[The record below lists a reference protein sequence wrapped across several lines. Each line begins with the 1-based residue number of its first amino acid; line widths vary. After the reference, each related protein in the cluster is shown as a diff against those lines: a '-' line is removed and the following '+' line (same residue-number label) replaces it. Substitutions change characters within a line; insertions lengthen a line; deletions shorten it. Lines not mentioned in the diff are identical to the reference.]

1 MYTEEEIRNVISR
14 YTYSK
19 EFISGNG
26 NLVLFFDG
34 DMKDNAIQIKDAL
47 ANTLSLIVNVD
58 YYAITNE
65 YIINIPINKYG
76 MHVVTQRKR
85 GKQAKKK

>member
-14 YTYSK
+14 YAYSK

-34 DMKDNAIQIKDAL
+34 DMKDNAIQIKDVL
-47 ANTLSLIVNVD
+47 ANKIKGAS
-58 YYAITNE
+58 
-65 YIINIPINKYG
+65 
-76 MHVVTQRKR
+76 
-85 GKQAKKK
+85 

>member
-34 DMKDNAIQIKDAL
+34 DMKDNAIQIKYVL
-47 ANTLSLIVNVD
+47 ANILSLIFNLD
-58 YYAITNE
+58 YYSITIG
-65 YIINIPINKYG
+65 YIINIAINK
-76 MHVVTQRKR
+76 
-85 GKQAKKK
+85 

>member
-1 MYTEEEIRNVISR
+1 MYKEEEIRNVISR

-34 DMKDNAIQIKDAL
+34 DMKDNAIQIKDVL
-47 ANTLSLIVNVD
+47 ANTLSLIVNL
-58 YYAITNE
+58 
-65 YIINIPINKYG
+65 PIS
-76 MHVVTQRKR
+76 
-85 GKQAKKK
+85 

>member
-14 YTYSK
+14 YSYSK

-34 DMKDNAIQIKDAL
+34 DMKDNAIQIKDVL
-47 ANTLSLIVNVD
+47 ANALSLIVNVD
-58 YYAITNE
+58 YDAITNE
-65 YIINIPINKYG
+65 YIINIPINK
-76 MHVVTQRKR
+76 
-85 GKQAKKK
+85 

>member
-26 NLVLFFDG
+26 FDG
-34 DMKDNAIQIKDAL
+34 DMKDNAIQIKDVL

-65 YIINIPINKYG
+65 YIINIPINK
-76 MHVVTQRKR
+76 
-85 GKQAKKK
+85 